1 MVYSTLF
8 HSSDGRW
15 IFFYNL
21 KVDIQFWPRRFWTH
35 PLSWCLQVAAQVHI
49 IKADQA
55 ALNRVR
61 LGEFCCLT
69 PWHQSQTSLPR
80 LIINEPRTTVM
91 YPQHMVVSESRK
103 KSVWP
108 NRIQYLN
115 YFALICISVGCIAS
129 GVYTVEYL
137 KCFIVIKNS
146 C

>member
-1 MVYSTLF
+1 MMYSTLF

-15 IFFYNL
+15 LFFCNL
-21 KVDIQFWPRRFWTH
+21 KVHIQFWHTRFWTH

-61 LGEFCCLT
+61 LGEFYCVT

-103 KSVWP
+103 KSVWL
-108 NRIQYLN
+108 NRINSIFELLCIHF
-115 YFALICISVGCIAS
+115 YFCWMHCIWWLHSRRI
-129 GVYTVEYL
+129 TVFL
-137 KCFIVIKNS
+137 
-146 C
+146 